1 MVKRLLFA
9 AVCMLMCASAVGAD
23 KPINALCLKLKHGA
37 YPDDAVSAQF
47 VTNPQ
52 ITYSQNGDILIL
64 SGTKGV
70 AEFPIVNIEEMH
82 FIHSE
87 EIITNITDIL
97 NEQFPATNKAVEG
110 IFDLNGVKHDRITS
124 PGIYIVNGKKV
135 LVK

>member
-9 AVCMLMCASAVGAD
+9 TVCMLMCASAVGAD

-47 VTNPQ
+47 ITNPE

-110 IFDLNGVKHDRITS
+110 IFDLKGAKIDRITS
-124 PGIYIVNGKKV
+124 PGIYIVNGRKV
-135 LVK
+135 LVR